1 MRLLGEGRPLGVH
14 AVATADRY
22 GAVPTAVSANVTKR
36 IVLRMSD
43 EGAYSIL
50 GAPKDVLNERS
61 APGRAIV
68 DGFETQVAAIGGTAN
83 VAEQTAG
90 HAAVRR
96 GTPRVRRRRGIRDR
110 GAAHQ
115 PVARQM
121 PDRVDESP
129 VLGVSDDV
137 LGPKGF
143 EPVGTFVVAG
153 PPRSGKS
160 AAVRSIIS
168 SIGRFDPG
176 AEFFHFGGRRAVLRD
191 SRAWTARGGHHRGRA
206 IARQGAHRDRR
217 RRAVPGSFVIVV
229 ENVTEYSDT
238 DAERPLKELFQAVN
252 RSEHFLVGDG
262 DISQLSSGYGLI
274 GELKGGRR
282 GIALEPDTYDG
293 ESLFKVP
300 FPRCTPR
307 VPRGRGIFVEN
318 GRDVAVQL
326 PWHGDAR
333 GESSPFDGRRIAPI
347 T

>member
-83 VAEQTAG
+83 VAEQTAAMQQF
-90 HAAVRR
+90 AAALRAA
-96 GTPRVRRRRGIRDR
+96 
-110 GAAHQ
+110 GAVEASEIGAL
-115 PVARQM
+115 PTSLSPDEM
-121 PDRVDESP
+121 PDRVDELP

-191 SRAWTARGGHHRGRA
+191 AREW
-206 IARQGAHRDRR
+206 
-217 RRAVPGSFVIVV
+217 RRAAGTIEDARSLAKELTAIVADESVPGRFVIVV

-262 DISQLSSGYGLI
+262 DISQLSSRVRAR
-274 GELKGGRR
+274 GRVEGR
-282 GIALEPDTYDG
+282 TPRHRAATRHLRRRVAVQGP
-293 ESLFKVP
+293 VP
-300 FPRCTPR
+300 ARATPR
-307 VPRGRGIFVEN
+307 VPRGPWDLRRE
-318 GRDVAVQL
+318 RAVRHRAAAL
-326 PWHGDAR
+326 AR
-333 GESSPFDGRRIAPI
+333 
-347 T
+347 